1 MKYAKKKTK
10 KPENRKIAK
19 LPRMN
24 TDRPLFC
31 QKEFCRTAPKLD
43 RRAIPNG
50 LLSRAAADVA
60 VVGSS
65 TRALIYVRR
74 LIQRHFI
81 GQSK

>member
-1 MKYAKKKTK
+1 MQKKPKKTK
-10 KPENRKIAK
+10 QEKNSE
-19 LPRMN
+19 
-24 TDRPLFC
+24 TVTHGHRPLFC

>member
-1 MKYAKKKTK
+1 MKHAKTK
-10 KPENRKIAK
+10 KGEKTKKEKMAS
-19 LPRMN
+19 MDA
-24 TDRPLFC
+24 DRPLFC